1 MLTASSNERTNT
13 RGRLAIIAG
22 RGRLPLDVAEA
33 ATAAGDAP
41 FVIAI
46 EGQADSIPDSI
57 EHEYV
62 TLGDAV
68 RIQELVTGY
77 GIERVIM
84 SGGIDRRP
92 EFRDIRLPL
101 RFIPRLP
108 GLLRTLRGSGDDK
121 VLRAVITLFE
131 QAGCRVLG
139 AQEVVPDLLAEDR
152 TLTALEPSEKDWR
165 NILAAYDGADRLGE
179 LDVGQGA
186 VSVGGRI
193 VALEG
198 PEGTDEMLKRV
209 ADLRESQRI
218 TKRPGGVLVKL
229 CKRHQDLRA
238 DLPSIGPDTVT
249 RAKQAGL
256 SGIALEAGRAFV
268 LDRDQVV
275 TNADASSMFVTGITR
290 QHADEELAEQRKRNG
305 G

>member
-1 MLTASSNERTNT
+1 MLKASSNDRSDTS
-13 RGRLAIIAG
+13 GRLAIIAG

-33 ATAAGDAP
+33 ATIAGDAP

-46 EGQADSIPDSI
+46 KGQAETIPESI

-77 GIERVIM
+77 DIKRVIM

-92 EFRDIRLPL
+92 EMRDIRLPL

-121 VLRAVITLFE
+121 VLRAVIALFE

-139 AQEVVPDLLAEDR
+139 AQDVVPDLLAEDH
-152 TLTALEPSEKDWR
+152 TLTAVEPSEKDWR

-186 VSVGGRI
+186 VSVSGRI

-209 ADLRESQRI
+209 AALREAQRI

-238 DLPSIGPDTVT
+238 DLPSIGPDTVS
-249 RAKQAGL
+249 RAKEAGL
-256 SGIALEAGRAFV
+256 TGIALEAGRSFV
-268 LDRDQVV
+268 LDRQQVV
-275 TNADASSMFVTGITR
+275 ANADASSMFVTGIVR
-290 QHADEELAEQRKRNG
+290 QHVDDELAEQRKRNVG
-305 G
+305 